1 MSDATKRLEAWQAKF
16 SPEKVKA
23 ALDARYEGMSA
34 RYHDAVA
41 ALCAMETKVKQVLDE
56 HNVQTILYVFYL
68 DYGRQLFKL
77 SRKQEVSGES
87 FKLAAQVLLQK
98 WQARRLDPDVL
109 AAVRTGV
116 FNVTAPPPPAP

>member
-16 SPEKVKA
+16 SPEKAKA
-23 ALDARYEGMSA
+23 TLDARYEGMSA
-34 RYHDAVA
+34 HYHDAVA

-56 HNVQTILYVFYL
+56 HKVQTIQYVFYL

-77 SRKQEVSGES
+77 TWKQEISGDS
-87 FKLAAQVLLQK
+87 FALAAQVLLEK
-98 WQARRLDPDVL
+98 WQARGLDADVL

-116 FNVTAPPPPAP
+116 FNAPAPQP